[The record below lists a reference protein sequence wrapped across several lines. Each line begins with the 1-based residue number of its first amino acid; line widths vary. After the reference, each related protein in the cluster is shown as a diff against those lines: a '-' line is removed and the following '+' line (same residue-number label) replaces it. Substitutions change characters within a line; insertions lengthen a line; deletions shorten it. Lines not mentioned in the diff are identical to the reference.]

1 MRAGLA
7 DGPGP
12 ATGGTDKSAGAIR
25 LGGSTSNTS
34 LTSGGTTAATLPSHT
49 SAGVARCQDEATIGD
64 MQSPLE
70 DANFGKSIDQVV
82 AMSAADMVT
91 FSRPNDS
98 DPTTKMAALRT
109 SCSTTAICGT
119 KAGPTSVDDEPRR
132 MKEYKQAMAE
142 PLAPLSVAH
151 LPQRAPKSEQEPM
164 DLGQPLWGQY
174 LGSNTALAR
183 SEKEEE
189 KDEYVKKAL
198 TGLVVADEGADASK
212 EEFWKIQRQQLSGME
227 ASVR

>member
-12 ATGGTDKSAGAIR
+12 ATGGTDKSAGAIHP
-25 LGGSTSNTS
+25 GPSISNTS

-82 AMSAADMVT
+82 VMSAADMVT

-109 SCSTTAICGT
+109 SRSTTAICGT

-142 PLAPLSVAH
+142 PLAPLSAAH
-151 LPQRAPKSEQEPM
+151 LPQLAPKSEHEPM
-164 DLGQPLWGQY
+164 DLGQPLRGQCPE
-174 LGSNTALAR
+174 SNTALSC

-189 KDEYVKKAL
+189 TDEYGEEAL
-198 TGLVVADEGADASK
+198 TGLVVVGEGADASK
-212 EEFWKIQRQQLSGME
+212 EQFLKIQHQQLSSME
-227 ASVR
+227 QPVR

>member
-7 DGPGP
+7 AGAGP

-82 AMSAADMVT
+82 VMSAADMVT

-98 DPTTKMAALRT
+98 DPTTKMATLCTNRSAAAT
-109 SCSTTAICGT
+109 CGR
-119 KAGPTSVDDEPRR
+119 KAGPTSVDDEPRH
-132 MKEYKQAMAE
+132 MWEHKQAMAE
-142 PLAPLSVAH
+142 PLAPLSAAH
-151 LPQRAPKSEQEPM
+151 LPQRAPESEHAPM
-164 DLGQPLWGQY
+164 DFGQPLAGQY
-174 LGSNTALAR
+174 LGSKAALAR
-183 SEKEEE
+183 SEKVEETD
-189 KDEYVKKAL
+189 KYVEEAL
-198 TGLVVADEGADASK
+198 TGLVVAGASK
-212 EEFWKIQRQQLSGME
+212 EEFLKIQRQQLSGIE
-227 ASVR
+227 SAR

>member
-1 MRAGLA
+1 MRAGRA
-7 DGPGP
+7 HGAGP
-12 ATGGTDKSAGAIR
+12 ATDGIDQSAGAIH

-34 LTSGGTTAATLPSHT
+34 FTSGGTTAATLPAHA
-49 SAGVARCQDEATIGD
+49 SADVARCQDEARIGD
-64 MQSPLE
+64 MQPPLE
-70 DANFGKSIDQVV
+70 DANFGKSMDQVV
-82 AMSAADMVT
+82 VVSAVDMVT

-132 MKEYKQAMAE
+132 MWEYKQTMTE

-151 LPQRAPKSEQEPM
+151 LPQQAPKSEHESM

-174 LGSNTALAR
+174 LGSNTALSC

-189 KDEYVKKAL
+189 TDEYVEKAL

-212 EEFWKIQRQQLSGME
+212 EEFLKIQRQQLSGIE
-227 ASVR
+227 SAR

>member
-1 MRAGLA
+1 
-7 DGPGP
+7 
-12 ATGGTDKSAGAIR
+12 
-25 LGGSTSNTS
+25 
-34 LTSGGTTAATLPSHT
+34 
-49 SAGVARCQDEATIGD
+49 
-64 MQSPLE
+64 MQPPLE
-70 DANFGKSIDQVV
+70 DAAFVKTVGQVV
-82 AMSAADMVT
+82 VISTADMVT

-98 DPTTKMAALRT
+98 GPTTKMASLHT
-109 SCSTTAICGT
+109 SRSTTAICGT

-132 MKEYKQAMAE
+132 MKEYKQTMAE

-174 LGSNTALAR
+174 LGSNTALSR

-189 KDEYVKKAL
+189 TDEYVKKAL

-212 EEFWKIQRQQLSGME
+212 EELLKIQSKQAR
-227 ASVR
+227 R

>member
-7 DGPGP
+7 AGAGP

-70 DANFGKSIDQVV
+70 DANFGKSTDQVV
-82 AMSAADMVT
+82 VMSAADMVT

-98 DPTTKMAALRT
+98 DPTTKMATLCTNRSAAATCGRT
-109 SCSTTAICGT
+109 
-119 KAGPTSVDDEPRR
+119 AGPTSVDDEPRR
-132 MKEYKQAMAE
+132 MWEYRYT
-142 PLAPLSVAH
+142 PLGFVD
-151 LPQRAPKSEQEPM
+151 PM
-164 DLGQPLWGQY
+164 C
-174 LGSNTALAR
+174 AA
-183 SEKEEE
+183 
-189 KDEYVKKAL
+189 
-198 TGLVVADEGADASK
+198 
-212 EEFWKIQRQQLSGME
+212 
-227 ASVR
+227 